1 MVDLPKGW
9 EMADYYQ
16 YLWKATWIEA
26 LGFLCLS
33 IFVLARLIWKVHTR
47 HKQGTGRYSLIISFF
62 QAIAWIGVLCIYLL
76 MLYRVEP
83 DWFSRVQW
91 LQGEVQGKSM
101 TQSSLYPYTVE
112 IQAESGS
119 KTLVVDSLSF
129 RELNPGQRVKMSYLP
144 HRLEAVTCEI
154 LP

>member
-1 MVDLPKGW
+1 
-9 EMADYYQ
+9 MADYYL
-16 YLWKATWIEA
+16 YIWKATWFEA
-26 LGFLCLS
+26 LSFLCLS
-33 IFVLARLIWKVHTR
+33 IFIPARLIWKFHVR
-47 HKQGTGRYSLIISFF
+47 HKQGTGRFGLMLSLL
-62 QAIAWIGVLCIYLL
+62 QALGWIGVLSVYLL

-112 IQAESGS
+112 IQSESGL

-129 RELNPGQRVKMSYLP
+129 RELNPGQKVKMSYLP